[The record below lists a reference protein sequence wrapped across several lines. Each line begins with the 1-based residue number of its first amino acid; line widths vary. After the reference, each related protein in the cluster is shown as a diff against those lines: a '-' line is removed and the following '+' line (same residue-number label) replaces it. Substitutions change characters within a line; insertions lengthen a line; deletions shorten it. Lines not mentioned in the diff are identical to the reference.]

1 MTYHTPSQ
9 PSSQQSKPQKQHKP
23 RLPSNPTPAIT
34 EAIRLQPRLLDR
46 VDHQHAQRRADPRD
60 PVDELHMDVGAV
72 ARAVR
77 EGRGVNE
84 EEESERELSFIHLSY
99 QHVM

>member
-23 RLPSNPTPAIT
+23 RLPRNPTPTIT
-34 EAIRLQPRLLDR
+34 EAIRLQPRLLNR

-60 PVDELHMDVGAV
+60 PVDEFHMDVRAV

-77 EGRGVNE
+77 EGRRVDE
-84 EEESERELSFIHLSY
+84 EEESERELAFIHFHIS
-99 QHVM
+99 MK